1 MNPLN
6 HVVIFGATS
15 AIATAVARRLAA
27 DGAHL
32 FCVARNA
39 ERLESLLADLRVRG
53 DDPAGERIRG
63 LAADPADPATH
74 DNAWTAAREHLGT
87 VDAALLAWGSLPDP
101 ATCHD
106 SVEATQEALRIN
118 GTSAVALLTRIAPD
132 FEAQGHGVIG
142 AIGSVAGD
150 RGRQSNYV
158 YGTAKGMLA
167 TFLQG
172 LRHRLAPAGVDVVTL
187 KPGFVT
193 TPMTEGFDRSGP
205 LWVSPDTVA
214 RGILRALRRGRAVAY
229 LPWFW
234 RVIMTIIRAI
244 PDPLFR
250 HLRL

>member
-6 HVVIFGATS
+6 NVVIFGATS
-15 AIATAVARRLAA
+15 AIASAVARRLASS
-27 DGAHL
+27 GARL
-32 FCVARNA
+32 FCVARNP

-53 DDPAGERIRG
+53 DDAAGERIRG

-74 DNAWTAAREHLGT
+74 ADAWTAAREHLGE

-167 TFLQG
+167 TYLQG

-205 LWVSPDTVA
+205 LWASPDSVA